1 MDMGWEEVSVVG
13 SGVPVVVSSK
23 TLGFDVTAG
32 SINEGDVSSV
42 SAGLDD
48 VVPSVYGTTADRE
61 VV

>member
-1 MDMGWEEVSVVG
+1 M
-13 SGVPVVVSSK
+13 VVSSK

-32 SINEGDVSSV
+32 SINEADVRPA